1 MLVNPEHTPSTE
13 TVKLVVCPSCGG
25 DSIFAPS
32 NEFRPFCSARCKNVD
47 LGSWA
52 NEEFRMATGV
62 PSEDQ
67 ITDDDR
73 NL

>member
-1 MLVNPEHTPSTE
+1 MKSDQTPPLG
-13 TVKLVVCPSCGG
+13 TVKRVPCPTCGG

-47 LGSWA
+47 LGAWA
-52 NEEFRMATGV
+52 NEDFRMATGV

-67 ITDDDR
+67 ITDDDQ